1 MRTDREIGR
10 VEQTSVARHPW
21 SPAQYVAGIVGL
33 FMTVVGGV
41 AIARLPTESLT
52 GETTVVIGM
61 GFTIVMAVITL
72 LLGVVFLGGAGRPT
86 QARSGMISLGVALLA
101 LGIVIFIEPDALG
114 GALGVTQTSGVVYSI
129 VGLVAAIAGIASPT
143 VVTRRAVEERRVE
156 DARVRVEDPRGR
168 VEDARGVVEDD
179 QVVHITERG
188 SVGPR

>member
-1 MRTDREIGR
+1 MTTDRDIAR
-10 VEQTSVARHPW
+10 VERTSVARHPW
-21 SPAQYVAGIVGL
+21 SPAHYSAGIVGL

-41 AIARLPTESLT
+41 AIARLLPTDSLT
-52 GETTVVIGM
+52 AETTTVIGM

-86 QARSGMISLGVALLA
+86 EARSGMISLGVALLA

-143 VVTRRAVEERRVE
+143 VVTRRAVEEQ
-156 DARVRVEDPRGR
+156 
-168 VEDARGVVEDD
+168 VVESDE
-179 QVVHITERG
+179 VIHVTEQG
-188 SVGPR
+188 SAGSR